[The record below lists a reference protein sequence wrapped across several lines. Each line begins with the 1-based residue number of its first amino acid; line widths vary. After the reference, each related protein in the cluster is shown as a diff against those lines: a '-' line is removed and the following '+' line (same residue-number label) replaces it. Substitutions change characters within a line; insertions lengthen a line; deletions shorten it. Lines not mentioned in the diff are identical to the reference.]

1 MHFAQGKNGIR
12 RGALGSTAV
21 AAAALLAL
29 AGCSSSAT
37 KTVPLSSGSSIPS
50 GSGAPSSGAS
60 SSSGWSVSMSDP
72 SAVLG
77 QWLKDI
83 IGQHYQDACL
93 LSALPAG
100 GVPTS
105 QAQASAA
112 ASAAPVAPTT
122 SSCAAD
128 FTKPGPMGVSAQ
140 GMLSRIRADFVP
152 TTGSTGEIT
161 VKVAAVTPTGA
172 SATIDGRQITV
183 DGQRLDEIV
192 AAHST
197 GVTASQINLNFPMSR
212 IGGSWYVAN
221 FNLNIG

>member
-1 MHFAQGKNGIR
+1 MHFTQGKNGIG

-29 AGCSSSAT
+29 AGCSSNGT
-37 KTVPLSSGSSIPS
+37 KTASLPSGSSIPS
-50 GSGAPSSGAS
+50 GAGTPSSGAS
-60 SSSGWSVSMSDP
+60 SSSGSSVSMSDP

-112 ASAAPVAPTT
+112 ASAAPVAPTV
-122 SSCAAD
+122 SSCSSD

-140 GMLSRIRADFVP
+140 GMLSRIRVDFVP

-161 VKVAAVTPTGA
+161 VKVAAVTPTGD
-172 SATIDGRQITV
+172 SATIDGRQITINV
-183 DGQRLDEIV
+183 QRLNEIV

-197 GVTASQINLNFPMSR
+197 GVTASQINLNFPMTR

>member
-1 MHFAQGKNGIR
+1 MHFTHGKNGIR
-12 RGALGSTAV
+12 RAGLGSTAV
-21 AAAALLAL
+21 AAVALLAL
-29 AGCSSSAT
+29 AGCASSGT
-37 KTVPLSSGSSIPS
+37 KTASVSPGSSTSSGA
-50 GSGAPSSGAS
+50 GAPSSGAS
-60 SSSGWSVSMSDP
+60 SPSGSSVSMSDP
-72 SAVLG
+72 STVLA
-77 QWLKDI
+77 QWIKDI
-83 IGQHYQDACL
+83 IGQHYQDACM

-112 ASAAPVAPTT
+112 ASAAPVAPTV
-122 SSCAAD
+122 SSCEAD

-140 GMLSRIRADFVP
+140 GMLSRIRVDFVP

-161 VKVAAVTPTGA
+161 VKVAAVTPTGD
-172 SATIDGRQITV
+172 SATVEGRQITV
-183 DGQRLDEIV
+183 DGQSLDKIV

-197 GVTASQINLNFPMSR
+197 GVTAGQINLNFPMTR